1 MPKPQWTFKKIANL
15 DSLSFRLLSYIL
27 LCSSVL
33 AIAITSLQLLWDYRQ
48 DVVQIEDSIE
58 QIEASFLESIATS
71 YWNLDQAQVEVQLDG
86 IMRLPN
92 MQYVVVKEILGDAL
106 VPLIE
111 RGGAQPQYDISRE
124 FELVYQD
131 QLVGKLFVAASL
143 EEVYHRLIEKSLII
157 LISQAIKTFVVSV
170 CILWL
175 IYMLVIRHI
184 HKLVNYTN
192 HLDLTRDSPPLVFDG
207 RRNVKRSSDELDV
220 LADTVNKMR
229 MKMID
234 ELEERQRSR
243 VQLEQERDFSATIIR
258 SSTSVICCLHED
270 MSIYSINP
278 SGELLTGI
286 DHQALIGQSW
296 PKLFTKDNKSPFA
309 SVSGNSEHVEEVSG
323 LEVVMHNQEGESR
336 TLTWNFVP
344 FFNQGVLEYYIA
356 FGHDVTDWKNIQ
368 LEIENLNQELEQ
380 KVNDRT
386 ASLESSNSRL
396 TQAFSELKQTQDIL
410 IESEKMAS
418 LGELVAGV
426 AHEVNTPIGVC
437 VTAASFLQEQTI
449 DFEKSFKAENIS
461 EQDVESFLE
470 CLNDSSEI
478 LINSL
483 TRASELIK
491 SFKQV
496 AVDQSSEAN
505 YNFFMAE
512 NLSQVISSLHHKLK
526 KADAE
531 VIVSCSDTLAIT
543 SYPGSF
549 VQIYTNLIL
558 NSITHGFDQWEGERE
573 IYITVERI
581 GDNVHIEYRDSGKG
595 IEKDIAARIF
605 DPFVTSKRGLGGSGL
620 GTHVVYNVVVQLLK
634 GKIYC
639 DKEVEHGVRFVI
651 ELPYTA

>member
-48 DVVQIEDSIE
+48 DVGQIEDSIE

-111 RGGAQPQYDISRE
+111 RGEVQPRYDISRE
-124 FELVYQD
+124 FELVYQN

-157 LISQAIKTFVVSV
+157 LVSQAIKTFVVSV

-192 HLDLTRDSPPLVFDG
+192 HLDLTRGSPPLVFDG

-286 DHQALIGQSW
+286 DQQALIGQSW
-296 PKLFTKDNKSPFA
+296 PKLFTQDDKSPFA
-309 SVSGNSEHVEEVSG
+309 SVSGDREHVEEVSG
-323 LEVVMHNQEGESR
+323 LEVVMHNPEGEPR

-344 FFNQGVLEYYIA
+344 FFNQDVLEYYIA

-368 LEIENLNQELEQ
+368 LEIESLNQELEQ

-461 EQDVESFLE
+461 ENDVESFLE

-531 VIVSCSDTLAIT
+531 VIVSCLDTLAIT

-581 GDNVHIEYRDSGKG
+581 GDNVQIEYRDSGKG